1 MKAEEVLELITES
14 ESVGLKE
21 AEIASKLTMRIPEV
35 RNALRRLYSGKL
47 IFRSL
52 TENKWKLV
60 KYRTSTEEG
69 SSGMEW
75 SAG

>member
-1 MKAEEVLELITES
+1 MKVEKILELITKS
-14 ESVGLKE
+14 ESDGLRDS
-21 AEIASKLTMRIPEV
+21 EIASELTMRIPEV

-69 SSGMEW
+69 SGGMEW